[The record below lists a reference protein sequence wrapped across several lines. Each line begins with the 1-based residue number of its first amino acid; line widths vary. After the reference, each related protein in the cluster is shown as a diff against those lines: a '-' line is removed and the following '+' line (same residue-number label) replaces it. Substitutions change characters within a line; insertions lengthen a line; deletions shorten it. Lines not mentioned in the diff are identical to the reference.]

1 MGGPGRNKRAV
12 SFGACGGAR
21 CQPGLWPW
29 ERPAAGGRRSVQHA
43 VPQLMRRCLFRR
55 APPLSA
61 WHSLLGPGCLV
72 DRPRW
77 GAWIHCREEGL
88 ATRPWGRDQPRAEG
102 VHSRAGPRASRSR
115 PWGGRSVPPRG
126 AGWHLC
132 CSRSGDTRPCVGHGR
147 REQSRSSAGQLSVS
161 EEGQRAGCQRQHW
174 GQQAT
179 AGVPTPRLCGWD
191 PRPCASQW
199 LPALSARSALLPIP
213 NLWSQ
218 TGLNADPDSPTCKR
232 CDLGPVTFPP

>member
-102 VHSRAGPRASRSR
+102 VHSRAGLRASRSR

-174 GQQAT
+174 GT
-179 AGVPTPRLCGWD
+179 AGHSRGPHTPAPW
-191 PRPCASQW
+191 
-199 LPALSARSALLPIP
+199 
-213 NLWSQ
+213 
-218 TGLNADPDSPTCKR
+218 
-232 CDLGPVTFPP
+232 LGPSSLCQPMAPSPQCSLGIAPHPKPLESDRPEHRS

>member
-1 MGGPGRNKRAV
+1 MPARALALGAPGCRRTPLPA
-12 SFGACGGAR
+12 AR
-21 CQPGLWPW
+21 CP
-29 ERPAAGGRRSVQHA
+29 PADEKVSVQESTSFVSLA
-43 VPQLMRRCLFRR
+43 LPPR
-55 APPLSA
+55 A
-61 WHSLLGPGCLV
+61 GCLV

-102 VHSRAGPRASRSR
+102 VHSRAGLRASRSR

-174 GQQAT
+174 GT
-179 AGVPTPRLCGWD
+179 AGHSRGPHT
-191 PRPCASQW
+191 
-199 LPALSARSALLPIP
+199 PAL
-213 NLWSQ
+213 W
-218 TGLNADPDSPTCKR
+218 
-232 CDLGPVTFPP
+232 LGPSSLCQPMAPSPQCSLGIAPHPKPLESDRPERRS